1 MLWQL
6 AISIKIMFIYSLE
19 SGKGVEMEQMLL
31 FLISLLKKI
40 KKNLLARILGILLS
54 DNQIQ
59 SCNLLDNNND

>member
-1 MLWQL
+1 
-6 AISIKIMFIYSLE
+6 MFIYSLE

-40 KKNLLARILGILLS
+40 KKNLLARILGILVS
-54 DNQIQ
+54 NNQIQ

>member
-1 MLWQL
+1 
-6 AISIKIMFIYSLE
+6 MFIYSLE

-31 FLISLLKKI
+31 FLVSLLKK

-54 DNQIQ
+54 NNQIQ

>member
-1 MLWQL
+1 
-6 AISIKIMFIYSLE
+6 MFIYSLE

-31 FLISLLKKI
+31 FLVSLLKKI

-54 DNQIQ
+54 NNQIQ